1 VPLAATYMV
10 LPAELANS
18 LCVSQTQNFVN
29 TLKERVV
36 RKGHGPGD
44 DDKFEDS
51 EPAKFIVGFEKGA
64 AEFAIRDLNPLEV
77 KAGQLTDLMRCYNRK
92 QQKSVELGRHG
103 SLDGDDFAD
112 LQLKGLCIVEDQ
124 MGQVGDDLQKHMD
137 LLEEED
143 KLMVVVTHQADSLA
157 AQGEDLLS
165 EKSSRC
171 SVC

>member
-1 VPLAATYMV
+1 M
-10 LPAELANS
+10 
-18 LCVSQTQNFVN
+18 
-29 TLKERVV
+29 
-36 RKGHGPGD
+36 
-44 DDKFEDS
+44 
-51 EPAKFIVGFEKGA
+51 
-64 AEFAIRDLNPLEV
+64 
-77 KAGQLTDLMRCYNRK
+77 
-92 QQKSVELGRHG
+92 
-103 SLDGDDFAD
+103 
-112 LQLKGLCIVEDQ
+112 EDQ